1 MSDRTDENRKKM
13 ISPYASFLLF
23 NFVFFMLDTTASY
36 FQIYLSD
43 IGLTK
48 TMIGTVTGTA
58 SLVALVFQPIF
69 GAAADASKSK
79 THILQLLLPGQIAI
93 WPSHWRY
100 TPNLQDI
107 NMTRCIGGSQ
117 TTR

>member
-48 TMIGTVTGTA
+48 TMIEC
-58 SLVALVFQPIF
+58 ALKGDGFE
-69 GAAADASKSK
+69 
-79 THILQLLLPGQIAI
+79 L
-93 WPSHWRY
+93 
-100 TPNLQDI
+100 TPY
-107 NMTRCIGGSQ
+107 Q
-117 TTR
+117 TTKPGNYLYI